1 MLKRQKHFPYS
12 ASGTDSCVCAQI
24 NENEVMGKYSI
35 IGEAVKTETCLE
47 CGVVFYG
54 PPNKKFCCD
63 SCRNKYHNREHQE
76 IRNMKLRTH
85 TILEKNYRIL
95 SDLLANN
102 VLAIDRGELYMMGY
116 TPGYLT
122 SVIRTRTHEQCTCYD
137 ISFRRTAPAQFE
149 KLSEEFALSHI
160 AYLEDGNYSVRI
172 CTSWATKDEEVDRLI
187 AMINEL

>member
-1 MLKRQKHFPYS
+1 
-12 ASGTDSCVCAQI
+12 
-24 NENEVMGKYSI
+24 MGKYSI

-54 PPNKKFCCD
+54 P
-63 SCRNKYHNREHQE
+63 HNRGHQE

-137 ISFRRTAPAQFE
+137 ISFRRTE
-149 KLSEEFALSHI
+149 TRVCNIHKIGWHSS
-160 AYLEDGNYSVRI
+160 G
-172 CTSWATKDEEVDRLI
+172 T
-187 AMINEL
+187 

>member
-1 MLKRQKHFPYS
+1 MPSWATFMLKCQKCFPYS
-12 ASGTDSCVCAQI
+12 ASGTGSCICAQI
-24 NENEVMGKYSI
+24 NEKEVMGKYSI
-35 IGEAVKTETCLE
+35 IGEAAKTETCLE

-63 SCRNKYHNREHQE
+63 TCWNKYHNREHQE
-76 IRNMKLRTH
+76 VRNMKLRTH

-137 ISFRRTAPAQFE
+137 ISFRRTE
-149 KLSEEFALSHI
+149 TRVCNIHKIGWHSS
-160 AYLEDGNYSVRI
+160 G
-172 CTSWATKDEEVDRLI
+172 T
-187 AMINEL
+187 